1 MFLLEFKGIGYTM
14 NKFMKNISFTKN
26 ETRVILFV
34 ILVLVTGFSIKFY
47 KQVLNSPSVRFDYT
61 AEDSVFKS
69 LSERKFDT
77 ETEQNTLSDSLNT
90 LGETVNND
98 SDGLINLNTAT
109 RPELIS
115 LPGIGESTADKIIS
129 YRESNKKFNKAEDI
143 MNVSGIGKKKF
154 DKLRSHIKA
163 E

>member
-1 MFLLEFKGIGYTM
+1 
-14 NKFMKNISFTKN
+14 MKNISFTKN

-69 LSERKFDT
+69 LSERKFDN
-77 ETEQNTLSDSLNT
+77 ETEQKTLTDSLNT
-90 LGETVNND
+90 LDETVNKD
-98 SDGLINLNTAT
+98 PDGLINLNTAT

-115 LPGIGESTADKIIS
+115 LPGIGESIADKIIS
-129 YRESNKKFNKAEDI
+129 YRESNKKFSKAEDI

-154 DKLRSHIKA
+154 DKLKSHIKT